1 MPCLKIMTNI
11 LKSNIP
17 KDFLTKIIPVL
28 AEGVR
33 KSPDMFL
40 CVIQDDCQLIING
53 NSTLPGV
60 IATLESIGNLGS
72 EDNKRIVKLL
82 TAFMEK
88 ELGVPPNRFFLTFY
102 DLETYNVGKGGVTIE
117 TLLEKK

>member
-11 LKSNIP
+11 VKSNIP
-17 KDFLTKIIPVL
+17 EDFMTKVIPVL
-28 AEGVR
+28 VEGVR
-33 KSPDMFL
+33 KPPETFI
-40 CVIQDDCQLIING
+40 CVVQDSCQLTING

-72 EDNKRIVKLL
+72 ENNKRIVKLL
-82 TAFMEK
+82 TAFIEK

-102 DLETYNVGKGGVTIE
+102 DLETYNVGKGGITIE
-117 TLLEKK
+117 TLLENM

>member
-17 KDFLTKIIPVL
+17 KDFLVKILPVL

-33 KSPDMFL
+33 KSPDKFL
-40 CVIQDDCQLIING
+40 CVIEGDCQLTING

-60 IATLESIGNLGS
+60 IATLESIGNLGP

-102 DLETYNVGKGGVTIE
+102 DLTTYNVAKGGVTIE
-117 TLLEKK
+117 TLLEQI